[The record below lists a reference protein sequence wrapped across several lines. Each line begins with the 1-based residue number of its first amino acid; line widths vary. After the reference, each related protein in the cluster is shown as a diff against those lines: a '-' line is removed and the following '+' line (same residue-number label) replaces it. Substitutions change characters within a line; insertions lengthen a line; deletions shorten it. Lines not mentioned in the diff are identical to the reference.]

1 MKCNFD
7 FGFVTGGHEA
17 CMFMAQAT
25 LASMRHFCPGVPIAL
40 LVDGDFDVTHLIEQY
55 GVIPLRVDDFPSRE
69 MRNLVGRSFH
79 AKHVPMWEGPFENY
93 VWVDADAIVWGDITS
108 QVNRNVDFHI
118 FRSERDAVVPSNSN
132 QVPPW
137 MAHFYFDPEKIKAL
151 DAEFCWQETKYFC
164 PGVFAARRGAIP
176 FEEYAKVLAWEKA
189 HPGTFAW
196 GDMGMI
202 NYLVHSRAQRGELKI
217 AFSDLQDMWVHN
229 GKEELVSDCLGAGWH
244 FPKAINR
251 PRVAHFCGRKP
262 HLYDIKSYSRPF
274 TIARLEHYRPLKG
287 SLGAWAAILFEEWL
301 DLFHKI
307 KKKFEKNFFHAIQK
321 MRRFFT

>member
-1 MKCNFD
+1 
-7 FGFVTGGHEA
+7 
-17 CMFMAQAT
+17 
-25 LASMRHFCPGVPIAL
+25 MRHFCPDVPIAL
-40 LVDGDFDVTHLIEQY
+40 LVDGDFEVAHLEEQY
-55 GVIPLRVDDFPSRE
+55 GVIPLRVDDLPSTE

-79 AKHVPMWEGPFENY
+79 AKHVPMWEGPFEFY
-93 VWVDADAIVWGDITS
+93 VWIDADAIVWGDFTS
-108 QVNRNVDFHI
+108 QVGRDFDFHI
-118 FRSERDAVVPSNSN
+118 FRSESDAIITAAAIEAPF
-132 QVPPW
+132 W
-137 MAHFYFDPEKIKAL
+137 LKHFHFDPDKL
-151 DAEFCWQETKYFC
+151 GNFDSEFRWQQTKYFC

-189 HPGTFAW
+189 NPGTFAW

-202 NYLVHSRAQRGELKI
+202 NYLVHSRAQRGQLNI
-217 AFSDLQDMWVHN
+217 VFSDLQDMWVHN
-229 GKEELVSDCLGAGWH
+229 GKEELVSDCRGAGWR

-287 SLGAWAAILFEEWL
+287 GLGAWVALLFEEWL

-307 KKKFEKNFFHAIQK
+307 KKKFKKFLHAMQK
-321 MRRFFT
+321 KCRFFT